1 MPIDRQGYS
10 VEMDE
15 HISVD
20 GRLSAEFHERL
31 GAYMGPADPA
41 SSLADRERAWYRD
54 HAGGR
59 SAWFREN
66 LVPRLERVRPLAGQR
81 VLDFG
86 CGTGSSA
93 VVMAER
99 GAHVIGVDTDRVSLR
114 VATQRAADLDVGG
127 QCTFV
132 RIPFIDQ
139 RGMSLPLADGSVDVC
154 VLVGVLEHM
163 EAAERPA
170 CAEAIRRVLR
180 PGGALFIFD
189 TPNRAHPFDHH
200 TTRLWFLGWMPQ
212 RAARWYAIAR
222 RRFDR
227 DKDFIR
233 YGGNGVSRTQ
243 IDRIFPSSRWAV
255 AYEKSTDE
263 IAREFGWLGE
273 RVTIVPPTLRAQA
286 GSALVGAARAFF
298 RILEQWGGRPAF
310 WTASHTLCLRRR

>member
-1 MPIDRQGYS
+1 MGTTGNGTL
-10 VEMDE
+10 DE
-15 HISVD
+15 RLSPEFH
-20 GRLSAEFHERL
+20 GRLA
-31 GAYMGPADPA
+31 AYMGPGDPGSA
-41 SSLADRERAWYRD
+41 LTAHEGAWYRD

-66 LVPRLERVRPLAGQR
+66 LTPRLELVRPLAGLR

-99 GAHVIGVDTDRVSLR
+99 GADVIGADTDHVSLR
-114 VATQRAADLDVGG
+114 VAAQRATDLGVADR
-127 QCTFV
+127 CTFV

-139 RGMSLPLADGSVDVC
+139 RSMSLPIADASVDVC
-154 VLVGVLEHM
+154 ILVGVLEHM

-170 CAEAIRRVLR
+170 CASAIQRALR

-200 TTRLWFLGWMPQ
+200 TTRLWFVGWMPQ
-212 RAARWYAIAR
+212 RVARWYAIAR

-227 DKDFIR
+227 DKDFAR
-233 YGGNGVSRTQ
+233 YGGNGISRTQ
-243 IDRIFPSSRWAV
+243 IDRIFPPGEWSV

-263 IAREFGWLGE
+263 IANEFAWLGE
-273 RVTIVPPTLRAQA
+273 RVRVVPRKLRANV
-286 GSALVGAARAFF
+286 GSAMVAVARGVF
-298 RILEQWGGRPAF
+298 RMLEPFGGRPAF
-310 WTASHTLCLRRR
+310 WTASHTLCLTRR